1 MRSLTALLLLALALA
16 TGLFAETAAQTPA
29 APAAEL
35 PKTENHY
42 APEAVPEAATRTA
55 TRLTA
60 IRESIEKSKAS
71 DEGKAKLSEFLKTLR
86 KVRESAEREKSEEST
101 LRELRTWHE
110 TILQHRR
117 ELEKVNERLKKRIE
131 EYGAILQRLQEMR
144 TRWQA
149 TLEAAKERQAP
160 KAIVE
165 RAAETLKSV
174 DGLLE
179 ATKKRYDET
188 LTALD
193 TLAGERQRYDL
204 LASRMEE
211 RLAQRST
218 ELFTLDHAPLWS
230 DVARRGLHPLRYF
243 EGLVSAGRTILR
255 QSVEFYRV
263 NLGAF
268 YAHMVTTLLAGL
280 LLLYLYLRQRR
291 GQLKAKPRRF
301 HDEALLFI
309 RHPAAATVLLAVLMA
324 PLFYPER
331 PQAVGQFNA
340 LVALAALLWIIHG
353 LILPRVRPYVYLLS
367 LLFLWS
373 SLQAHIGGLETDV
386 RFAWFLMSLL
396 LLAASLAMLRPGGP
410 LRSEKYDT
418 EIRFFVRLAPLVPL
432 VAFVALVAD
441 LLGAVNLST
450 RLIQALIT
458 SLLLFMLF
466 LAVARIFRGLVA
478 IFVQRR
484 AALSGHM
491 LQEAKRIESYLVF
504 TIDLF
509 FMGYWTYL
517 VLKQFNLLYFVEN
530 WWQAFTAL
538 SWKVGEVSVSVGA
551 VVDFLFVLVLTWFL
565 TRFVT
570 ILLDL
575 ELFSRYRFPRGVP
588 AAIQMIVRYLIIT
601 VGVIFGLTALGVRL
615 TDLSILAGAL
625 GVGIGFGLRN
635 IMANF
640 VSGLLLIFERP
651 VQQGDVVEVGGVY
664 GDIQK
669 IGVRATTIKTYDGSE
684 VIVPNA
690 DFITKEVT
698 NWTLSSKSRRVKMQF
713 KVAFGNDPRKV
724 IEIIREVVASN
735 PAIRKEPAP
744 KILFEGYGDY
754 YLEFTVY
761 FWVDEKILDVK
772 SETGLAIYEALTDA
786 GVEMPVP
793 FYKLSER

>member
-1 MRSLTALLLLALALA
+1 MRSLILFLVTVALGM
-16 TGLFAETAAQTPA
+16 GLFAETAMERPA
-29 APAAEL
+29 EPATEN
-35 PKTENHY
+35 PKTQNHY
-42 APEAVPEAATRTA
+42 KPEAVPEAATQTA
-55 TRLTA
+55 TRLAA
-60 IRESIEKSKAS
+60 IRESVEKIRSNA
-71 DEGKAKLSEFLKTLR
+71 EERARRTEFLNILR
-86 KVRESAEREKSEEST
+86 KVRESAEKEKPEEST

-117 ELEKVNERLKKRIE
+117 ELEKINEQLKKRID
-131 EYGAILQRLQEMR
+131 EYGAILQQLQTMR
-144 TRWQA
+144 TQWIA
-149 TLEAAKERQAP
+149 TLKAAKEQKAP
-160 KAIVE
+160 LAIVE
-165 RAAETLKSV
+165 RATETLHAV
-174 DGLLE
+174 NGLLE
-179 ATKKRYDET
+179 TTKKRYNET

-193 TLAGERQRYDL
+193 ALAGEMQRYDL
-204 LASRMEE
+204 LASEMEE

-230 DVARRGLHPLRYF
+230 DIAHHSLHPLQYF
-243 EGLVSAGRTILR
+243 EGLVSAARTIFR
-255 QSVEFYRV
+255 QSVEFYRA

-268 YAHMVTTLLAGL
+268 YAHLVSTLLAAL
-280 LLLYLYLRQRR
+280 FLLYLRVRQRH
-291 GQLKAKPRRF
+291 GHLKAVPRRF
-301 HDEALLFI
+301 HEEALLFI
-309 RHPAAATVLLAVLMA
+309 RHPGAAALLLGVLMA
-324 PLFYPER
+324 PIFYAER
-331 PQAVGQFNA
+331 PQAVGQLNA
-340 LVALAALLWIIHG
+340 LVALAALLWIVRS
-353 LILPRVRPYVYLLS
+353 LILPQIRPYIYLLS
-367 LLFLWS
+367 LLFLWA
-373 SLQAHIGGLETDV
+373 SLQVHIGGLETEV
-386 RFAWFLMSLL
+386 RIAWFAMALL
-396 LLAASLAMLRPGGP
+396 LLVASLAMLRPGGP
-410 LRSEKYDT
+410 LEREKYDA

-432 VAFVALVAD
+432 VAFVSIVAD

-450 RLIQALIT
+450 RLINALVT

-466 LAVARIFRGLVA
+466 LVIARIFRGLVA

-491 LQEAKRIESYLVF
+491 LQEAKRIEAYLVF
-504 TIDLF
+504 LIDLF

-517 VLKQFNLLYFVEN
+517 VLKQFNLLYYVEN

-551 VVDFLFVLVLTWFL
+551 VVDFLFVLGLTWFL

-588 AAIQMIVRYLIIT
+588 AAIQIIVRYLIIT

-713 KVAFGNDPRKV
+713 KVAFGNDPRRV
-724 IEIIREVVASN
+724 IEIIRGVVESN

-772 SETGLAIYEALTDA
+772 SETGLAIYEALTNN